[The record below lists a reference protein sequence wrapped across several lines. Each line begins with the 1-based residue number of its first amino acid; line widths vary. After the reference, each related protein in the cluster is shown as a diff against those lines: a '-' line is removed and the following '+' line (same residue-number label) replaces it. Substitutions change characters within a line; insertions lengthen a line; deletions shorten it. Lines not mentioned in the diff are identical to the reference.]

1 MSEPNYQPGPTR
13 EEPFRLLV
21 ESISDYAIFAL
32 DPAGNVL
39 TWNGGAQR
47 LHGYI
52 ADEIVGRHFSCFYL
66 EDEKATAAMR
76 QLKEAATQGRIQV
89 EDWRVRRDGSRFWA
103 AVVITAMCGPS
114 GQLAGFANVTRDLGA
129 SPGAEDQLRV
139 SEEQFRRLVESVD
152 EYAIYMLDPQ
162 GNVAT
167 WNSGAQRIKQY
178 QAQDIIGKNFA
189 CFYTA
194 DEVAHGTPE
203 RNLQDAARLGHV
215 RVQGLR
221 VRQDGTPFHA
231 DITITALRDGSGQLL
246 GFSKVTRDITDQ
258 LLNRETEAAKLA
270 AEKAN
275 QAKDDFLAALSHEL
289 RTPLTPALAAAGF
302 LAHNASRIPAE
313 FKDEVA
319 IIRRNVQLEA
329 RLIDDLL
336 DLTRIIRGRIELHF
350 DRVDARAIVRQAL
363 SIVEPDSAQ
372 KRLKITNV
380 CAAREN
386 HVWADPIRLQQV
398 FWNVLNNAVQFT
410 PPGGS
415 IEIRTANDESGR
427 FVLEVTDTGIGI
439 DIAFQQLLF
448 KPFEQG
454 DRSVTRQFGGL
465 GLGLAISKLLMD
477 LHEGHIEVESGGR
490 SKGATFR
497 MVMPVMA
504 RQSSHE
510 TTPTK
515 VMSRPNKSLRILLV
529 EDHVDTRRTL
539 SRLLTH
545 FGHQISEAECTQ
557 QALEIMEAK
566 EFDVVLSDIGLPDGT
581 GYEVIAQAKRK
592 RPVMGVALTGF
603 GTEEDVRRGRE
614 AGFDFHLT
622 KPVDFHELRTVL
634 EQASI

>member
-32 DPAGNVL
+32 DSAGNVL
-39 TWNGGAQR
+39 TWNAGAQR
-47 LHGYI
+47 LQGYS
-52 ADEIVGRHFSCFYL
+52 ADEIVGRHFSCLYL
-66 EDEKATAAMR
+66 EEEKASEATL
-76 QLKEAATQGRIQV
+76 QLKEAATQGRIRV
-89 EDWRVRRDGSRFWA
+89 EGWRVRKDGSRFWA
-103 AVVITAMCGPS
+103 AVVITAMRGPS

-129 SPGAEDQLRV
+129 SPETEEKLRA

-167 WNSGAQRIKQY
+167 WNSGAQRIKRY

-194 DEVAHGTPE
+194 DDVANGTPE
-203 RNLQDAARLGHV
+203 RNLQDAARIGRV

-221 VRQDGTPFHA
+221 VRQDGTVFHA

-258 LLNRETEAAKLA
+258 LRNRETEAAKIA

-336 DLTRIIRGRIELHF
+336 DLTRIVGGKIELHF

-372 KRLKITNV
+372 KKLKITTV

-398 FWNVLNNAVQFT
+398 FWNVLNNAVKFT

-427 FVLEVTDTGIGI
+427 FVLEITDTGIGI
-439 DIAFQQLLF
+439 DMAFQQLLF
-448 KPFEQG
+448 KPFERG

-465 GLGLAISKLLMD
+465 GLGLAISKMLMD
-477 LHEGHIEVESGGR
+477 LHEGHIAVESGGR

-497 MVMPVMA
+497 MVMPVIA
-504 RQSSHE
+504 RRSSHK

-557 QALEIMEAK
+557 RALEIIDDK

-592 RPVMGVALTGF
+592 HPVMGVALTGL
-603 GTEEDVRRGRE
+603 GTEEDIRRGRE

-622 KPVDFHELRTVL
+622 KPVDFHELRMVL
-634 EQASI
+634 DQAGS